1 MVKTFKERLN
11 QTKSNRGRKNFSPF
25 FDGEKQ
31 RRILCKMYTFCS
43 FPKVARATMRQKEGN
58 LFLLDNVIVLTA
70 EAKTARKN
78 KNDGKQ
84 VKIQAKG

>member
-1 MVKTFKERLN
+1 
-11 QTKSNRGRKNFSPF
+11 
-25 FDGEKQ
+25 
-31 RRILCKMYTFCS
+31 
-43 FPKVARATMRQKEGN
+43 MRQKEGN